1 MDNRVLD
8 RGKDMTDAQ
17 CPVCKIP
24 MTGQN
29 IRRHQEGTNCWG
41 DSVPILNEE
50 TEAVWTYWKQKRRLG
65 KRNTIPF
72 LLSPTE
78 LIELLNDAGITAKD
92 IGQALHQYALARYN
106 DTGNYE
112 VGNCRFITVKENIA
126 ERKLP
131 GTLVKTLCHPHRRT
145 THTPNGTY
153 NSLNEAARA
162 YGVGHKTIAYRI
174 NSTTEKMKEYY
185 YA

>member
-1 MDNRVLD
+1 MKNQNQTRPAVWV
-8 RGKDMTDAQ
+8 Q
-17 CPVCKIP
+17 CPECQ
-24 MTGQN
+24 MTIHRPSMALHLKGN
-29 IRRHQEGTNCWG
+29 LCWG

-126 ERKLP
+126 ERVQGSKKA
-131 GTLVKTLCHPHRRT
+131 VV
-145 THTPNGTY
+145 TPTGKY
-153 NSLNEAARA
+153 PSMYEAAKQMGIKKSSMSNYLRSD
-162 YGVGHKTIAYRI
+162 K
-174 NSTTEKMKEYY
+174 EKWSGWYY
-185 YA
+185 EGEK